1 MSKISEAELNR
12 IARNRERALMLK
24 GARLQNHPYA
34 RTGDNEKSE
43 NGEKSNGVQRYLQLF
58 FYNFSLKITNFRI
71 FFFQQ
76 SL

>member
-34 RTGDNEKSE
+34 RSGEGEKSKDE
-43 NGEKSNGVQRYLQLF
+43 GKSNGVQRYF
-58 FYNFSLKITNFRI
+58 K
-71 FFFQQ
+71 
-76 SL
+76 